1 MGTAQVLRD
10 NGDRQPFKR
19 LNINFGS
26 ISSSTGNNFLNGWVA
41 FTFGEPMCKKTTI
54 KNKLKIFKK
63 TLDKVKL
70 T

>member
-1 MGTAQVLRD
+1 MGTAQVYRD

-19 LNINFGS
+19 LNINLGS

-41 FTFGEPMCKKTTI
+41 FTFGVTMCKKTTI
-54 KNKLKIFKK
+54 KNKLKICKK
-63 TLDKVKL
+63 SLDIVKL

>member
-1 MGTAQVLRD
+1 MGTAQVFRD

-19 LNINFGS
+19 MNINLGS

-41 FTFGEPMCKKTTI
+41 FTFGVPMCKKTTI
-54 KNKLKIFKK
+54 KNILKKVQKGI
-63 TLDKVKL
+63 DKVKL